1 MKGENEIWKFIS
13 FPVLQPLSLSILL
26 KVISYKFWYDYLAK
40 CPEFVVATNSFERL
54 KEGVFLKE
62 IGEDPYDGDIFHM
75 QPLLLLLFKYVVW
88 FPSGFLVVLLI
99 FDTCTAFIL
108 RKISDILT
116 DGNEQIKNLVFILF
130 LLNPMAIG
138 TTAVLSTSSI
148 FNFFV
153 VLSIYYYLN
162 NESVKY
168 TSLLSFLTTCNIYYF
183 TLFGPMIVKFPKK
196 KILLG
201 IVFVLSFSLIHGL
214 NYLLTGNSFQ
224 YIQSTYMF
232 QLKVPELYP
241 DVGLFWYM
249 FCEVFL
255 HFETF
260 FLTVFQ
266 IHIFIYMIPLAITL
280 KKYPFLLLHVS
291 LIIIACFSSYP
302 SYGDAIVYLSLL
314 PTHHNLFMK
323 IRKSIIIF
331 GALVACLVLFPTMW
345 TIWMIYNAGN
355 ANFYF
360 SLTLVYALVHIFI
373 ASDLIYAQTSITHE

>member
-1 MKGENEIWKFIS
+1 MKGENEISKFIS
-13 FPVLQPLSLSILL
+13 MVTLQPLSLSILL
-26 KVISYKFWYDYLAK
+26 KVISYHFWHDYLIK

-54 KEGVFLKE
+54 KEGAFLKN

-75 QPLLLLLFKYVVW
+75 QPLMLMFLKYVVW
-88 FPSGFLVVLLI
+88 FPRAFLLLLLF
-99 FDTCTAFIL
+99 FDTLSAFLL
-108 RKISDILT
+108 RSISDKLT
-116 DGNEQIKNLVFILF
+116 DGNEKVKNLVFILF

-138 TTAVLSTSSI
+138 TTAALSTSTI

-153 VLSIYYYLN
+153 ILSIYYYVN
-162 NESVKY
+162 NESEKY
-168 TSLLSFLTTCNIYYF
+168 TSLLALLTSLNIYYF
-183 TLFGPMIVKFPKK
+183 TLLSTIFIKFPKK
-196 KILLG
+196 KFLLSTVFISMFILLHG
-201 IVFVLSFSLIHGL
+201 INYTLS
-214 NYLLTGNSFQ
+214 GNSFQ

-249 FCEVFL
+249 FCEVFQ

-280 KKYPFLLLHVS
+280 KRHPFLLLHVS
-291 LIIIACFSSYP
+291 LIIITCFTSYP
-302 SYGDAIVYLSLL
+302 SYGDAIIYLSLL
-314 PTHHNLFMK
+314 PTQYSLFKK
-323 IRKSIIIF
+323 IKKSIVIF
-331 GALVACLVLFPTMW
+331 GALISCLVLFPTMW

-360 SLTLVYALVHIFI
+360 SLTLVYSLVHIFI
-373 ASDLIYAQTSITHE
+373 ASDMIYAQTSITHE